1 MTYFSG
7 IRKYCKF
14 HFPSLD
20 QMHLIFYILTR
31 YFFGYHKNQLI
42 ILVLLVVI
50 TKYYSLVWVGQKQQ
64 CLSYLMVLKYLY

>member
-50 TKYYSLVWVGQKQQ
+50 TKYYSLV
-64 CLSYLMVLKYLY
+64 